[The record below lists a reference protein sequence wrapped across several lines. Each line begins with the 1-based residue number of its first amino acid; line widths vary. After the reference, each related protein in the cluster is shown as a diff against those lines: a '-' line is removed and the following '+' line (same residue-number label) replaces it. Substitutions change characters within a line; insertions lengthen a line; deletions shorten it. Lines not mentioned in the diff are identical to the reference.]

1 MALNQNSRCN
11 NDCCKGNELLCISIP
26 EPITIVVLG
35 NTLRLELPCLR
46 LTSED
51 SLSGEEASTIL
62 AALTRIL
69 GAAGAIIE
77 NEAPQA

>member
-1 MALNQNSRCN
+1 MALTQSSRCHN
-11 NDCCKGNELLCISIP
+11 ECCSGNEILCISIP
-26 EPITIVVLG
+26 EPITIVILG

-51 SLSGEEASTIL
+51 PLTGEEASTIL

-77 NEAPQA
+77 NGAPQA